1 MANLNCPNCGG
12 AIEGISPL
20 IRSIDCP
27 YCSSWLR
34 LNNQLW
40 EANEGQKAPLDAP
53 TFLRVGL
60 GGDASDGTRYTI
72 RGRLRFQYGMGS
84 WDEWWV
90 EDSHGD
96 SFWLEEDDG
105 SYYRHALGREIRL
118 PGGGQSIAVGSTLSL
133 ENGPSLFIT
142 EKYQADIV
150 GREGMLPIE
159 PEAETTVIYIDGVE
173 NGEEY
178 SLEIEGDYAT
188 ISQSEDFDMHAVQWD
203 KV

>member
-34 LNNQLW
+34 LSNQLW
-40 EANEGQKAPLDAP
+40 QANEGQKAPLDAP
-53 TFLRVGL
+53 AFFHVGM
-60 GGDASDGTRYTI
+60 GGNTPDGTHYRI
-72 RGRLRFQYGMGS
+72 LGRLRFQYGMGS
-84 WDEWWV
+84 WDEWWMD
-90 EDSHGD
+90 DSHGQ

-105 SYYRHALGREIRL
+105 TYYRHSLGKEIKI
-118 PGGGQSIAVGSTLSL
+118 PGGISNVSIGSSLTL
-133 ENGPSLFIT
+133 NGGPTLFVT

-150 GREGMLPIE
+150 GREGMLPVE
-159 PEAETTVIYIDGVE
+159 LEAETTVTYIDGVA

-178 SLEIEGDYAT
+178 SLEIEGEYASL
-188 ISQSEDFDMHAVQWD
+188 SQSETFDVRSIKWD
-203 KV
+203 NA

>member
-1 MANLNCPNCGG
+1 MAILNCPNCGG

-34 LNNQLW
+34 LSNQVW
-40 EANEGQKAPLDAP
+40 QANEGQKTPLDAP

-60 GGDASDGTRYTI
+60 GGNAPDGTRYSVI
-72 RGRLRFQYGMGS
+72 GRLRFQYGMGS
-84 WDEWWV
+84 WDEWWI
-90 EDSHGD
+90 EDSHGE

-105 SYYRHALGREIRL
+105 SYYRHSLGKEISL
-118 PGGGQSIAVGSTLSL
+118 PNGSKGISVGGTLTL
-133 ENGPSLFIT
+133 NDGPTLFIT

-150 GREGMLPIE
+150 GREGMLPVE
-159 PEAETTVIYIDGVE
+159 PEAETTVFYVDGVE

-178 SLEIEGDYAT
+178 SLEIEGDYAS
-188 ISQSEDFDMHAVQWD
+188 ISQSTEFNIRSIDWD
-203 KV
+203 NV

>member
-34 LNNQLW
+34 LSNQLW
-40 EANEGQKAPLDAP
+40 QANEGQKSPLDAP
-53 TFLRVGL
+53 AFLRVGM
-60 GGDASDGTRYTI
+60 GGDAPDGTRYTI

-84 WDEWWV
+84 WDEWWM
-90 EDSHGD
+90 EDNRGD

-105 SYYRHALGREIRL
+105 TYYRHSLGTEIKI
-118 PGGGQSIAVGSTLSL
+118 PGGTNGISVGGTLAL
-133 ENGPSLFIT
+133 DDGPTLFIT

-150 GREGMLPIE
+150 GREGLLPVE
-159 PEAETTVIYIDGVE
+159 MEAETTVIYVDGVE
-173 NGEEY
+173 NGEEF
-178 SLEIEGDYAT
+178 SLEIEGEYASL
-188 ISQSEDFDMHAVQWD
+188 SQSEIFDIRSINWD
-203 KV
+203 TA

>member
-40 EANEGQKAPLDAP
+40 EANKGQETALDAP
-53 TFLRVGL
+53 TFLRVGM
-60 GGDASDGTRYTI
+60 GGDAPDGTRYTI

-84 WDEWWV
+84 WDEWWLD
-90 EDSHGD
+90 DSHGQ

-105 SYYRHALGREIRL
+105 AYYRHSLGEEVSVAGGISSISVGGTLALRDG
-118 PGGGQSIAVGSTLSL
+118 PTL
-133 ENGPSLFIT
+133 FVT

-150 GREGMLPIE
+150 GREGMLPVE
-159 PEAETTVIYIDGVE
+159 PEAETTVYYVDGVE

-178 SLEIEGDYAT
+178 SLEIEGEYAS
-188 ISQSEDFDMHAVQWD
+188 ISQSEAFDIRAIKWD
-203 KV
+203 KA